1 MLEPVSLDRALTAL
15 GEVLA
20 ARGQAFELVSVG
32 GGSLILMGLLERP
45 TRDVDIVAVIVA
57 GRYEKAKPLPVDL
70 ARAVV
75 DVGEALGIGGEW
87 LNAGP
92 TDLIDFGLPPG
103 FTERVQT
110 RRYGALIL
118 HLASRLDQVY
128 LKLYAAVDQGPR
140 SRHFE
145 DLLLLSPKPDELLA
159 GAAWTLTHDPSPGF
173 KAQLLLALA
182 ALGVSDA
189 GSKL

>member
-1 MLEPVSLDRALTAL
+1 MLEPVSLNRALIAL

-20 ARGQAFELVSVG
+20 ARKQAFELVSVG

-45 TRDVDIVAVIVA
+45 TRDVDIVAVVVA
-57 GRYEKAKPLPVDL
+57 GKYEKAKPLPVDL

-75 DVGEALGIGGEW
+75 DVGESLGMGGEW

-92 TDLIDFGLPPG
+92 TDLIDFGLPSG
-103 FTERVQT
+103 FKERVQT
-110 RRYGALIL
+110 RRYGALTL

-145 DLLLLSPKPDELLA
+145 DLLLLSPKPAELLA
-159 GAAWTLTHDPSPGF
+159 GAAWTLTHDPSPDF
-173 KAQLLLALA
+173 KAQLLGALA